1 MGSSEG
7 GGGARRWAAQ
17 REGGGARRWAAQ
29 REGGGARRWAAQRE
43 GLGDG
48 QLRGGARSG
57 AEGGAGVL
65 VDVIRLIYR

>member
-17 REGGGARRWAAQ
+17 REG
-29 REGGGARRWAAQRE
+29 E

-48 QLRGGARSG
+48 QLRGRG
-57 AEGGAGVL
+57 EGLGDGQL
-65 VDVIRLIYR
+65 RGRGRG